1 MTANIFYQGVELLL
15 YGMSTVI
22 AFLVLLIGV
31 TRLMSWII
39 FRFLS
44 ESIDSHDTS
53 IASPKVDNKVIVA
66 IGLGLRQFRN
76 SKRNHRSS

>member
-44 ESIDSHDTS
+44 ESIDSHRTS
-53 IASPKVDNKVIVA
+53 IAGPKVDNKVIVA
-66 IGLGLRQFRN
+66 IGLALRQFRN

>member
-44 ESIDSHDTS
+44 ESIDSHDMPT
-53 IASPKVDNKVIVA
+53 ASPKVDNKVIVA
-66 IGLGLRQFRN
+66 IGLALRQFRN